1 VKKLLGSGLL
11 QSRYPLAVASGL
23 VLAASF
29 PKPGIAGFAWVA
41 PGLMLLAAL
50 GLRGAEPLRVG
61 YVAALTHYLASLY
74 WLLFIPFRWHGIPI
88 APAVGWL
95 LLGAFLAIFPAVW
108 IWLVNPQRAA
118 TSGPAQTRPLPPGS
132 ILPFTGLPKTWG
144 QRVAWALLGAA
155 AWVAMEMIL
164 ARIFSGFPWN
174 LLGTTQY
181 RLIPLI
187 QVASF
192 TGVYGVSFLLVWF
205 SLSLL
210 SAGLLLIRA
219 PDRRLGWIGEIF
231 LPVMVIAIL
240 FNLGFR
246 HTRNEVQPGRTVRI
260 TCVQPSIP
268 QTLIWD
274 PERDDER
281 FAGVVRL
288 TEQALTNKAD
298 IVIWPESAVPKLIR
312 YDTNTF
318 NAITGLARKHKVW
331 IILGSDDAERRPGS
345 PDPQAANYFN
355 SSFLI
360 SPEGRLET
368 RYIKRNLVIFGEYVP
383 LRGWLPF
390 LKFFTPVEG
399 GFTAGTRSVPFDLG
413 DLDVQTSVLICF
425 EDVFPQVARTDVE
438 PRTDFLV
445 NLTNDGWFGRSAA
458 QWQQATTALFRTV
471 ENGVPLVRVC
481 NNGLTCWI
489 DRFGRLRQILRD
501 TQGSVYGEGF
511 MLVELP
517 LPPAG
522 LDHALTFYTR
532 HGDWFGWG
540 CCAVTGVML
549 VSRGLSARRP
559 AGGDVLETGSSKTD
573 GASARLA

>member
-1 VKKLLGSGLL
+1 VKKFLGSGLL
-11 QSRYPLAVASGL
+11 QSRYPLAIASGF

-29 PKPGIAGFAWVA
+29 AKPGIAGFAWVA
-41 PGLMLLAAL
+41 PGLMALAAS
-50 GLRGAEPLRVG
+50 GLRGWEALRVG

-95 LLGAFLAIFPAVW
+95 LLGAFLALFPAAW
-108 IWLVNPQRAA
+108 TWLVTPRRPA
-118 TSGPAQTRPLPPGS
+118 TAEPEPPRPLSPGS
-132 ILPFTGLPKTWG
+132 ILAVSGLPKTWG
-144 QRVAWALLGAA
+144 RRAGWALCGAV
-155 AWVAMEMIL
+155 AWVAMEMVL

-187 QVASF
+187 QVAAF

-205 SLSLL
+205 SLCLL

-219 PDRRLGWIGEIF
+219 PDRRLGWIGEIVV
-231 LPVMVIAIL
+231 PVLVIAII

-246 HTRNEVQPGRTVRI
+246 HTQNDAEPGRTVRI

-274 PERDDER
+274 PEKDDER
-281 FAGVVRL
+281 FSGVVRL
-288 TEQALTNKAD
+288 TEQALTNKTD

-318 NAITGLARKHKVW
+318 GAISSLARRHKVW
-331 IILGSDDAERRPGS
+331 MILGSDDAEPRPGS
-345 PDPQAANYFN
+345 RDPQATDYFN

-390 LKFFTPVEG
+390 LKYFTPVEG
-399 GFTAGTRSVPFDLG
+399 GFTPGTRSVPFDLG
-413 DLDVQTSVLICF
+413 GLDVQTAVLICF
-425 EDVFPQVARTDVE
+425 EDVFPHVARTDVE
-438 PRTDFLV
+438 PGTDFLV

-458 QWQQATTALFRTV
+458 QWQQAITALFRTV
-471 ENGVPLVRVC
+471 ENGVPMVRVC

-489 DRFGRLRQILRD
+489 DRFGRMRQIFRD
-501 TQGSVYGEGF
+501 TRGSVYGEGF

-522 LDHALTFYTR
+522 VDHTLTFYTR

-540 CCAVTGVML
+540 CCAVTGAML
-549 VSRGLSARRP
+549 VFRGLSARRR
-559 AGGDVLETGSSKTD
+559 AAVKALDEGSSR
-573 GASARLA
+573 GGV